1 MHVHM
6 WLISSRV
13 RIGALPFHSGL
24 SVLPT
29 ASHTALGPHCC
40 TLLTEDLCNLL
51 TFSLNSPEGE
61 QDETLKEPPKEA
73 KEKDMYGHQK
83 LLKDS
88 VQSLGFRGMMFSYL

>member
-1 MHVHM
+1 MRVRM
-6 WLISSRV
+6 WPISSRV
-13 RIGALPFHSGL
+13 RIGALRVHSGL

-29 ASHTALGPHCC
+29 ASHNSLGLRCC

-61 QDETLKEPPKEA
+61 QDKTLKEPPKEA

-88 VQSLGFRGMMFSYL
+88 VQSLGFRGMVFSCL